1 MILTSLLSF
10 AETLRQSLDYTS
22 VNDLFRTDRTEFF
35 YSPVSQEI
43 ALDRECLK
51 QLMQII
57 LMTLEQLISAN
68 VETETTADKE
78 MYDHVNS
85 KLMQLLKLV
94 QCKALCVRN
103 VSFDE
108 ILKVSI
114 LVYRQELAPLEV
126 LRIVFELYG
135 NNDEDAVNLQLTI
148 LRMWTAIPN
157 RNSVNQR

>member
-1 MILTSLLSF
+1 
-10 AETLRQSLDYTS
+10 
-22 VNDLFRTDRTEFF
+22 
-35 YSPVSQEI
+35 
-43 ALDRECLK
+43 
-51 QLMQII
+51 
-57 LMTLEQLISAN
+57 MTLEQLISAN